1 MRTESVAD
9 KKQSPADVCKAR
21 QQIAELKTLLH
32 HIVEPDYTSDYWP
45 RLDGRLN
52 GKMLH
57 LAEHLLVLL
66 DYHYPNLSA
75 ELEGSGDCPENCQ
88 LYQHFDYHD

>member
-1 MRTESVAD
+1 MRTDSVAD
-9 KKQSPADVCKAR
+9 KKQPPAELCKAQ
-21 QQIAELKTLLH
+21 QQIAELKTLLQ

-52 GKMLH
+52 GKLLH
-57 LAEHLLVLL
+57 LAQYLLVLL
-66 DYHYPNLSA
+66 DYHYPSSTTEA
-75 ELEGSGDCPENCQ
+75 DETGDCPENCQ

>member
-9 KKQSPADVCKAR
+9 KKPSPADLCKAR
-21 QQIAELKTLLH
+21 QQIAELRTLLR

-52 GKMLH
+52 GKLLH

-66 DYHYPNLSA
+66 DYHYPSPPA
-75 ELEGSGDCPENCQ
+75 EPEGNGDCPENCQ